1 MPCCSKRLAF
11 QIFLGIIQGLI
22 VLTQGSVL
30 NYYIISRFSKS
41 NTTYFFFLG
50 DFICIF
56 TFAGSLA
63 IAYRYLVE
71 HHLNK
76 KNANQSFIYSPK
88 RFIPNYSTSKFGVL
102 PFIYLSW
109 ALYALLL
116 LGKIAVIFTSDIPNN
131 LSTKEV
137 AGPQLLR
144 VAIALSGIV
153 FLILVEGHNW
163 AEEGSPRYIYA
174 TSVCTKTG
182 IEVLD
187 TVSLL
192 SIVVTGLGGEPAE
205 ELTTDFIVII
215 VVISGMNFL
224 LPILILYKLSLGQH
238 NSDKFPLPIT
248 VLHTILHLCCI
259 DIPFLCVRL
268 FLWIKYHHNSSIFI
282 MKNVFGIIYAV
293 RGIYPDLRN
302 LCCSDKPVNH
312 VKEYLPSDKI
322 TYIDDTTGDEE
333 KFGEQMDE
341 LKKINPTEKKE

>member
-1 MPCCSKRLAF
+1 MSCCSKRLAF
-11 QIFLGIIQGLI
+11 QIFLGIVQGLI
-22 VLTQGSVL
+22 VLTQGSIL
-30 NYYIISRFSKS
+30 NYYIISHFVKS
-41 NTTYFFFLG
+41 NSAYFFFLG

-63 IAYRYLVE
+63 VAYRYLVE

-76 KNANQSFIYSPK
+76 RNPNQSFIYSPK
-88 RFIPNYSTSKFGVL
+88 RCIPNYSTSKFGVL
-102 PFIYLSW
+102 PFIYVSW
-109 ALYALLL
+109 TLYSLILIA
-116 LGKIAVIFTSDIPNN
+116 KIAVIFTSDIPNN

-144 VAIALSGIV
+144 VAIALSGII

-187 TVSLL
+187 TISLL

-282 MKNVFGIIYAV
+282 MKNVFGIIYSL
-293 RGIYPDLRN
+293 RGIYPDLRDM
-302 LCCSDKPVNH
+302 CCSDKPVNH

-322 TYIDDTTGDEE
+322 RYIDDTTGDEE

-341 LKKINPTEKKE
+341 LKKINPTEKKK